1 MRGFFT
7 QNLGWKL
14 LSLAAAL
21 LLWISVASEPELSAF
36 ISVRV
41 EYKGLAPDLEIS
53 SDVVE
58 TVFLE
63 VHGPSADLPG
73 LPELRRQYAVI
84 LDMSNVGPGQ
94 HTFTINPGDVRMPRG
109 IQLVRAIPSQIR
121 MDLEPSAL
129 RSVPVEVH
137 IAGGLP
143 PDLAVV
149 EALAEPSALA
159 ITGPA
164 SHVARVAAVVTDPIE
179 LKPQVGTNEYRVS
192 AFVSDRHVRF
202 QDSPMVTVKVTVRRN

>member
-1 MRGFFT
+1 VRGFFT
-7 QNLGWKL
+7 RNVGWKL
-14 LSLAAAL
+14 LSLAAAV

-41 EYKGLAPDLEIS
+41 EYKGLSPDLEIS

-63 VHGPSADLPG
+63 VRGPSADLPG

-84 LDMSNVGPGQ
+84 LDMSNVEPGQ
-94 HTFTINPGDVRMPRG
+94 HTFTIDRGDVRLPRG

-121 MDLEPSAL
+121 MDFEPSAS

-137 IAGGLP
+137 VAEGLP

-149 EALAEPSALA
+149 EAVAEPSALA
-159 ITGPA
+159 VTGPA
-164 SHVARVAAVVTDPIE
+164 SRVARVAAVDTDPIDV
-179 LKPQVGTNEYRVS
+179 KPQVGTSEYRVS
-192 AFVSDRHVRF
+192 TFVSDSRVRF
-202 QDSPMVTVKVTVRRN
+202 LDSPVVTVKVTVRKK